1 MSNPAFLE
9 HEVALR
15 SVNPSVYERILH
27 TFNLMS
33 RLVYVLGRIM
43 DNSTPH
49 MISNVDVVS
58 RRKGRMTAQ
67 PWTDRSL
74 DIEFPAPGG
83 QEYLSLH
90 FSDTISDVITHHQ
103 VANIVA
109 DLTDLMS
116 FINPNLWQNLSDV
129 DRHRMILLAIPQSLV
144 DEVGLDGP
152 GALTLSAKTAPRNR
166 SRRRVPPDG
175 WMRASQRGEQSG

>member
-1 MSNPAFLE
+1 MSNPRFLE
-9 HEVALR
+9 REVQGQVALR

-33 RLVYVLGRIM
+33 RLVYVLERIM
-43 DNSTPH
+43 ANSTPH

-58 RRKGRMTAQ
+58 RRKGRVTAQ

-83 QEYLSLH
+83 QEYLNLH
-90 FSDTISDVITHHQ
+90 FSDNISDVITHHQ

-116 FINPNLWQNLSDV
+116 FINPNIWQHLSDV
-129 DRHRMILLAIPQSLV
+129 DRHRVILLAIPQSLI

-152 GALTLSAKTAPRNR
+152 GALTLSAKAAPRNR
-166 SRRRVPPDG
+166 PRRRGLP
-175 WMRASQRGEQSG
+175 

>member
-58 RRKGRMTAQ
+58 RRKGRVTAQ

-152 GALTLSAKTAPRNR
+152 GALTLSAKAAPRNR
-166 SRRRVPPDG
+166 SRRRGPPDG
-175 WMRASQRGEQSG
+175 WIRASQRGGQSG